1 MTRCKIVPAIDLIQG
16 RCVRLRQGSFDQK
29 EVVGEDP
36 VAVAQGFER
45 AGFSRLHVVDLD
57 GARAGVP
64 QHLET
69 VKAIR
74 STTSLAIDFS
84 GGLRSAED
92 IERALQSGAQQV
104 VIGSAAVLAPDDV
117 IGWIQRFGSES
128 VIVGL
133 DVLNG
138 EVRIKGWQEGSSLS
152 IGAVLERFSGSGL
165 KRVMSTDI
173 AKDGTL
179 QGAAVDLY
187 RSLCRDYP
195 ALSFIASGGIA
206 TATDLRQ
213 VAATGVSEIIVGK
226 ALYAGTLSLSDLAE
240 FVW

>member
-29 EVVGEDP
+29 EIVGDDP
-36 VAVAQGFER
+36 IVVAQGFAR

-57 GARAGVP
+57 GARAGSP
-64 QHLET
+64 RHLEI
-69 VKAIR
+69 VKEIR
-74 STTSLAIDFS
+74 STTALEIDFS
-84 GGLRSAED
+84 GGLRTTDD
-92 IERALQSGAQQV
+92 IERALENGARQV
-104 VIGSAAVLAPDDV
+104 VIGSAAVLAPDEV
-117 IGWIQRFGSES
+117 IGWIKRFGSDS

-133 DVLNG
+133 DVLHG
-138 EVRIKGWQEGSSLS
+138 EVRIKGWQEGSALS
-152 IGAVLERFSGSGL
+152 IGAVLERFAGSGL

-173 AKDGTL
+173 SKDGTL

-187 RSLCRDYP
+187 RSLCQDYP
-195 ALSFIASGGIA
+195 SLAFIASGGVA

-213 VAATGVSEIIVGK
+213 VATTGVSEIIVGK
-226 ALYAGTLSLSDLAE
+226 ALYAGTLDLSQVAE